1 MTKFQTNPTTQN
13 KLNTMQ
19 IIERR
24 TQQFLLISACLREGG
39 VTRHM
44 LPHLS
49 GVPHRRVNRP

>member
-24 TQQFLLISACLREGG
+24 TQQFLLIRACLREGG
-39 VTRHM
+39 GPQISEVSC
-44 LPHLS
+44 S
-49 GVPHRRVNRP
+49 G